1 MRIALALRSHP
12 SIVAGVA
19 ALSLAINPSLT
30 NAELTTILEKSAGD
44 LGSPGYDLSFG
55 WGMGEWRGAV
65 AAANKLYPGLCR

>member
-30 NAELTTILEKSAGD
+30 NAELTTILERA
-44 LGSPGYDLSFG
+44 P
-55 WGMGEWRGAV
+55 AI
-65 AAANKLYPGLCR
+65 